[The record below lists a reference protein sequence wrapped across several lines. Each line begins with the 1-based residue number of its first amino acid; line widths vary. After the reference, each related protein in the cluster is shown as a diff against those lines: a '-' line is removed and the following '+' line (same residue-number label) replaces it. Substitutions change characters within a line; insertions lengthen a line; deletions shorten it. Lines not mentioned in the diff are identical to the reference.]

1 LQAVLHFLL
10 IFDLVVYKFKFLGGL
25 VVFFFFFAEVNA
37 LLGVVISQ
45 PGVFRFLQANTFLYE

>member
-25 VVFFFFFAEVNA
+25 VVFFFFAEVNA